1 MTECGTVSRVGVRKG
16 SQGLGKPLGVMGMYP
31 LDCGDDFM
39 SYTCYSFSLYTLISA
54 VTVVYLIKL
63 LIYYNI
69 DLKIIN

>member
-1 MTECGTVSRVGVRKG
+1 MSGVGWGGRVPRR
-16 SQGLGKPLGVMGMYP
+16 LRKPLGVMDMCP

-39 SYTCYSFSLYTLISA
+39 SYTCHSFSLYTLISA
-54 VTVVYLIKL
+54 VTVVYFLIKL